1 MFYGRVCARQLAR
14 RQDAIIAISN
24 TTAWDINNYFCI
36 PKERLDVIY
45 NGIEHDRFFP
55 GLTQGC
61 QRLAAAYPELN
72 RPFFLYV
79 ARLEHP
85 GKNHLRL
92 IESFS
97 RFKFET
103 GSEWKLVF
111 TGADCRGAPLIHRA
125 MVQSPCCRDIHSLG
139 FIGDA
144 DLADLYRLADAFI
157 CPSLYEGVTGL
168 PPLEAMACGCPVIA
182 SARGGLGEVLGD
194 AAEIIDPESVES
206 MIAAMKSVAGDGDLR
221 EDPPGEPGWRG
232 RPISIGARPPPPQW
246 KFIFARQK
254 PPQDGN

>member
-1 MFYGRVCARQLAR
+1 MFYGKVCARQLAR

-24 TTAWDINNYFCI
+24 TTAWDINNYFRI
-36 PKERLDVIY
+36 PKERLDIIY
-45 NGIEHDRFFP
+45 NGIEHERFFP
-55 GLTQGC
+55 GMTQGC
-61 QRLAAAYPELN
+61 RRLAAVYPELN
-72 RPFFLYV
+72 TPFFLYV

-103 GSEWKLVF
+103 GSEWKLVL
-111 TGADCRGAPLIHRA
+111 TGVDCRGAPLIHQA
-125 MVQSPCCRDIHSLG
+125 IAQSPCSRDIHNLG
-139 FIGDA
+139 FIGDG

-157 CPSLYEGVTGL
+157 YPSLYEGFGL

-182 SARGGLGEVLGD
+182 STCGGLGEVLGD

-206 MIAAMKSVAGDGDLR
+206 MIAAMKKVACDAGLR
-221 EDPPGEPGWRG
+221 EYLRRVGVCRAANFDWRKTAAATMEVYLRAAGKLPGGGE
-232 RPISIGARPPPPQW
+232 
-246 KFIFARQK
+246 
-254 PPQDGN
+254 